1 MDTGGGQ
8 PSKSEDVVALEEL
21 EKELT
26 REVRL
31 RESALHKAELAYLQE
46 CLTPS
51 DTLPFV
57 GNLASGWEILLEGK
71 NPDKKKCNEKIYSG
85 ACPPLPPPPCRVR
98 RALVSSRAALFP
110 NRPQT
115 TRTTESSKTWLNYRE
130 AQERRKAMQSAEVQ
144 DRAAA
149 AAYKVAE
156 GAGRGGEAG
165 RAAAA
170 ATAAAALAAGRVKK
184 KREEGEEQDE

>member
-1 MDTGGGQ
+1 M
-8 PSKSEDVVALEEL
+8 ALEEL

-85 ACPPLPPPPCRVR
+85 ACPPMPRAPRARFLTR
-98 RALVSSRAALFP
+98 RAFSKPPTNNVLQSRA
-110 NRPQT
+110 
-115 TRTTESSKTWLNYRE
+115 
-130 AQERRKAMQSAEVQ
+130 RR
-144 DRAAA
+144 
-149 AAYKVAE
+149 
-156 GAGRGGEAG
+156 G
-165 RAAAA
+165 
-170 ATAAAALAAGRVKK
+170 
-184 KREEGEEQDE
+184 

>member
-1 MDTGGGQ
+1 VPPHAACAARSFPHAPRFFQT
-8 PSKSEDVVALEEL
+8 A
-21 EKELT
+21 
-26 REVRL
+26 
-31 RESALHKAELAYLQE
+31 HKQ
-46 CLTPS
+46 
-51 DTLPFV
+51 
-57 GNLASGWEILLEGK
+57 
-71 NPDKKKCNEKIYSG
+71 
-85 ACPPLPPPPCRVR
+85 
-98 RALVSSRAALFP
+98 
-110 NRPQT
+110 
-115 TRTTESSKTWLNYRE
+115 RTTESSKTWLNYRE